1 MIGPIEITLRQ
12 AEDHFDF
19 IMDLTDSQRVCWK
32 ITRPDGK
39 ACMMVPLN
47 QIAPISEELQ
57 DEVEEFRQKFLENAG
72 LPDET

>member
-39 ACMMVPLN
+39 RV
-47 QIAPISEELQ
+47 
-57 DEVEEFRQKFLENAG
+57 
-72 LPDET
+72 